1 MARNGISVQVHGWRE
16 VRAALG
22 SFRGQLPG
30 EVRDAV
36 RESAQVVARDA
47 RSRVPLGPGRDGHV
61 KSTVRAVA
69 GRGGY
74 SVRGGGNGYPYYQ
87 FLEFGGRVGRNR
99 SVYRP
104 RRKAGRYIYPALM
117 RNDARIRRM
126 MSEGVERAARRAG
139 LRTGGGA

>member
-74 SVRGGGNGYPYYQ
+74 SVRGGGGRFPYYPW
-87 FLEFGGRVGRNR
+87 LEFGGRVGRKN
-99 SVYRP
+99 SV
-104 RRKAGRYIYPALM
+104 RRKRVKSGRYIYPALTS
-117 RNDARIRRM
+117 NSAAIRRM
-126 MSEGVERAARRAG
+126 MERNVIRAARRAG